1 MTEGQAAGV
10 AEGVRQIILDTNIVL
25 DLLVFNDAATPPL
38 RDALQAGRLQ
48 WVATAPMRD
57 ELERVLAYPQIAK
70 RLAFYGL
77 NAAQVLRA
85 RDALVQ
91 TLEVPPKASVTC
103 KDPDDQKFIDLAVAQ
118 RCLVLSK
125 DQAVLCMAKRLLAL
139 GAAAQIAIE

>member
-1 MTEGQAAGV
+1 MTEAVVGGGGQIV
-10 AEGVRQIILDTNIVL
+10 LDTNIVL
-25 DLLVFNDAATPPL
+25 DLLVFHDAATPPL

-57 ELERVLAYPQIAK
+57 ELERVLDYPQIAK
-70 RLAFYGL
+70 RLVFYGL
-77 NAAQVLRA
+77 SAAQVLQA
-85 RDALVQ
+85 RDAQVQ

-118 RCLVLSK
+118 RCTVLSK

-139 GAAAQIAIE
+139 GAYAQTAIK